1 MNWPIF
7 LDWMKT
13 TLLFI
18 CRYKH
23 SGTFGN
29 RKYEELSYTK
39 TSKNVTPWLITLLKM
54 RPHHSQP
61 SRENAT
67 PTSGASP
74 LASYKEVRPAP
85 PPVPL
90 RSWSRRYFTRGFGV
104 PITLQL
110 NYQIRLKTVLNYS
123 LIVHES
129 EIKYK
134 FSWIE
139 SRGLLTPC
147 GFFEKDGD

>member
-7 LDWMKT
+7 FRLNERYLT
-13 TLLFI
+13 FHL
-18 CRYKH
+18 RYKH
-23 SGTFGN
+23 SGTFAK

-39 TSKNVTPWLITLLKM
+39 KAENVTPWLIPLLKM

-61 SRENAT
+61 SCENAT

-74 LASYKEVRPAP
+74 LASYKEVRPP
-85 PPVPL
+85 PPAP
-90 RSWSRRYFTRGFGV
+90 RRPWSRRYFTRGFGV
-104 PITLQL
+104 PITLHL

-123 LIVHES
+123 LIVHQS
-129 EIKYK
+129 KIKYK

-147 GFFEKDGD
+147 GFFERDGD